1 MVRASSAFPE
11 AGEVSAPVAFTAA
24 QVAAKRTGR
33 KDPVNQL
40 VFSEC
45 FRLTGRDPNPLLEG
59 GPLTTKAPHLLQL
72 SWGS

>member
-1 MVRASSAFPE
+1 MNGFPVAWEEGEGASGVVQASSAFPE
-11 AGEVSAPVAFTAA
+11 PGEASAPVAFTAA

-45 FRLTGRDPNPLLEG
+45 FRLTGSDPNPLL
-59 GPLTTKAPHLLQL
+59 
-72 SWGS
+72 